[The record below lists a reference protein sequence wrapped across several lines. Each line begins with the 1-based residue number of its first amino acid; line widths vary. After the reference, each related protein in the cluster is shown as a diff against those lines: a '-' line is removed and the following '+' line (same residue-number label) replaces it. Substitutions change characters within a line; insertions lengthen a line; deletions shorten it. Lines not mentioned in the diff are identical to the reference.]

1 MTRFGSIAW
10 SELEWSMHR
19 RSTLSFGKIIQV
31 GQLVF
36 KYDDSTHEWTPYW
49 VVDENDGLYEI
60 ISAYG
65 DERIEGVPADKL
77 GIAVNADGKTYNKNK
92 NF

>member
-1 MTRFGSIAW
+1 MTIPGSEAW
-10 SELEWSMHR
+10 NELQWAMQFR
-19 RSTLSFGKIIQV
+19 DTLVFKDEVSV

-49 VVDENDGLYEI
+49 VVDDNDGLYEI

-65 DERIEGVPADKL
+65 DERIEGVSAAKL
-77 GIAVNADGKTYNKNK
+77 GIAVNADGKTYNEIH
-92 NF
+92 

>member
-1 MTRFGSIAW
+1 MSYRN
-10 SELEWSMHR
+10 
-19 RSTLSFGKIIQV
+19 TLVFRDKVYV

-36 KYDDSTHEWTPYW
+36 KFDDSTYVWRPYW

-65 DERIEGVPADKL
+65 DERIEGVSAAKL
-77 GIAVNADGKTYNKNK
+77 GIAVNADGKTYNEIH
-92 NF
+92 

>member
-10 SELEWSMHR
+10 SELEWSTRR
-19 RSTLSFGKIIQV
+19 RSTLSFGKSVQV

-36 KYDDSTHEWTPYW
+36 KFDDSTYVWRPYW

-60 ISAYG
+60 ASAYG
-65 DERIEGVPADKL
+65 NERIEGVLASKL
-77 GIAVNADGKTYNKNK
+77 GIAVNADGKTYNEIH
-92 NF
+92 